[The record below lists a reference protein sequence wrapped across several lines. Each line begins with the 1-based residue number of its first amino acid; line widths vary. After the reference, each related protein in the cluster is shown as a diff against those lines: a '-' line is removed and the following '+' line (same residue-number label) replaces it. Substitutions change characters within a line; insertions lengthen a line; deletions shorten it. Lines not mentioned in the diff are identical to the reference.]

1 MLWTED
7 RADRSDVPLFYQ
19 DTSQCKV
26 KDYLCIV
33 STPANYKCDSI
44 KLRWSLGDTFWWSHG
59 VIRGSILFSLAA
71 HTTGSAHR

>member
-1 MLWTED
+1 MGLIGATF
-7 RADRSDVPLFYQ
+7 LYQ
-19 DTSQCKV
+19 DTSQYKV

-44 KLRWSLGDTFWWSHG
+44 KLRWSLGDTLWWSHG
-59 VIRGSILFSLAA
+59 VIRDSILFSLAA

>member
-7 RADRSDVPLFYQ
+7 RANRSDVPLSGYLAV
-19 DTSQCKV
+19 KV

-33 STPANYKCDSI
+33 STPANSKCDSI
-44 KLRWSLGDTFWWSHG
+44 KLRWSLGDTLWWSHG

>member
-7 RADRSDVPLFYQ
+7 RANGATSPIRS
-19 DTSQCKV
+19 TSQHKV

-33 STPANYKCDSI
+33 STPANYKCDHF
-44 KLRWSLGDTFWWSHG
+44 KLRWSLGDTLWWSHG
-59 VIRGSILFSLAA
+59 VIRDSILFSLAA